1 MNTES
6 ESQEHAASPQNG
18 DSTSAQ
24 ASASAAPGSVPGGS
38 VAPGQA
44 STAPGAADASAE
56 SPEAEIAKLRDR
68 LLRTAAD
75 YDNYR
80 KRSRRDI
87 AEAER
92 RVQEDLL
99 RSLLPTFDNLE
110 RAALHAG
117 SAADVKALSD
127 GIKLVLRQ
135 FQDTLG
141 GLGIE
146 RVAAV
151 GKPFDPAEHEAVQH
165 VQTDQA
171 PPGVVLQ
178 ELQAGYRW
186 QGRLM
191 RPALVV
197 VAKSGAAPSAGDGRA

>member
-1 MNTES
+1 VNTEA
-6 ESQEHAASPQNG
+6 ESQKPASNSSPSEPPAAE
-18 DSTSAQ
+18 AK
-24 ASASAAPGSVPGGS
+24 VS
-38 VAPGQA
+38 VAPEAVGA
-44 STAPGAADASAE
+44 EAPAAEA
-56 SPEAEIAKLRDR
+56 PEAEIAKLKER

-75 YDNYR
+75 FDNFR

-87 AEAER
+87 ADAER

-110 RAALHAG
+110 RAATAAG
-117 SAADVKALSD
+117 SATDVKALTE
-127 GIKLVLRQ
+127 GIRMVMRQ

-141 GLGIE
+141 SIGIE
-146 RVAAV
+146 RVAAQ

-165 VQTDQA
+165 VQSDQV
-171 PPGVVLQ
+171 PPGAVVQ

-197 VAKSGAAPSAGDGRA
+197 VSKAAPPTATPPADKA

>member
-1 MNTES
+1 
-6 ESQEHAASPQNG
+6 
-18 DSTSAQ
+18 
-24 ASASAAPGSVPGGS
+24 
-38 VAPGQA
+38 
-44 STAPGAADASAE
+44 
-56 SPEAEIAKLRDR
+56 
-68 LLRTAAD
+68 
-75 YDNYR
+75 
-80 KRSRRDI
+80 
-87 AEAER
+87 
-92 RVQEDLL
+92 
-99 RSLLPTFDNLE
+99 
-110 RAALHAG
+110 LHAG
-117 SAADVKALSD
+117 SASDVKALSD

-197 VAKSGAAPSAGDGRA
+197 VAKAAAAAPPAGEGKA

>member
-1 MNTES
+1 LAVNTETDS
-6 ESQEHAASPQNG
+6 QKPSAASQEKGSQEK
-18 DSTSAQ
+18 
-24 ASASAAPGSVPGGS
+24 AAPENAVPPTE
-38 VAPGQA
+38 AKTPGEA
-44 STAPGAADASAE
+44 GAAETPVAVPDG
-56 SPEAEIAKLRDR
+56 PEVEIAKLKER

-75 YDNYR
+75 FDNFR

-110 RAALHAG
+110 RAVSHAG
-117 SAADVKALSD
+117 SAADVKALAE
-127 GIKLVLRQ
+127 GIKMVMRQ

-146 RVAAV
+146 RVATL

-165 VQTDQA
+165 VQSA
-171 PPGVVLQ
+171 EVPPGAVVQ

-197 VAKSGAAPSAGDGRA
+197 VSKPAAPSAVPPAQDA

>member
-1 MNTES
+1 VNTES
-6 ESQEHAASPQNG
+6 ESQEHPASPRNG

-24 ASASAAPGSVPGGS
+24 ASASAPPGSVPGGS

-44 STAPGAADASAE
+44 SSASGAADASAE

-99 RSLLPTFDNLE
+99 RALLPTFDNLE

-146 RVAAV
+146 RVSAA

-171 PPGVVLQ
+171 APGVVLQ

-197 VAKSGAAPSAGDGRA
+197 VAKAGAAPAGDGKA

>member
-1 MNTES
+1 MTTES
-6 ESQEHAASPQNG
+6 DSQQPPASPG
-18 DSTSAQ
+18 SDASTAN
-24 ASASAAPGSVPGGS
+24 AAEPNGGS
-38 VAPGQA
+38 K
-44 STAPGAADASAE
+44 APGAAEVVEA
-56 SPEAEIAKLRDR
+56 PEVEIAKLRDR
-68 LLRTAAD
+68 LLRMAAD
-75 YDNYR
+75 FDNFR
-80 KRSRRDI
+80 KRSRKDV
-87 AEAER
+87 ADAER

-110 RAALHAG
+110 RASLHAG

-146 RVAAV
+146 RVGTL

-165 VQTDQA
+165 VESNEV
-171 PPGVVLQ
+171 PPGAVVQ

-197 VAKSGAAPSAGDGRA
+197 VAKAKSGSVAPGAGSKTAD

>member
-1 MNTES
+1 M
-6 ESQEHAASPQNG
+6 
-18 DSTSAQ
+18 
-24 ASASAAPGSVPGGS
+24 
-38 VAPGQA
+38 
-44 STAPGAADASAE
+44 ADASE

-87 AEAER
+87 ADAER

-117 SAADVKALSD
+117 SAADVKALAD
-127 GIKLVLRQ
+127 GIKMVLRQ

-146 RVAAV
+146 RVATV

-171 PPGVVLQ
+171 APGVVLQ

-197 VAKSGAAPSAGDGRA
+197 VAKAAAGAPAPGDGKAASS

>member
-1 MNTES
+1 VNTET
-6 ESQEHAASPQNG
+6 ESQNP
-18 DSTSAQ
+18 
-24 ASASAAPGSVPGGS
+24 
-38 VAPGQA
+38 
-44 STAPGAADASAE
+44 APGAAPDSVAPPTEAKAPAE
-56 SPEAEIAKLRDR
+56 AGTAETPVPDGPEVEIAKLKER

-75 YDNYR
+75 FDNFR
-80 KRSRRDI
+80 KRSRRDV
-87 AEAER
+87 ADAER

-110 RAALHAG
+110 RAVTHAG
-117 SAADVKALSD
+117 TAADVKALTE
-127 GIKLVLRQ
+127 GIKMVMRQ

-146 RVAAV
+146 RVATL

-165 VQTDQA
+165 VPSADV
-171 PPGVVLQ
+171 PPGAVVQ

-197 VAKSGAAPSAGDGRA
+197 VAKPASPSAPPPKDA

>member
-1 MNTES
+1 MNTETD
-6 ESQEHAASPQNG
+6 SQNP
-18 DSTSAQ
+18 T
-24 ASASAAPGSVPGGS
+24 SAAP
-38 VAPGQA
+38 
-44 STAPGAADASAE
+44 
-56 SPEAEIAKLRDR
+56 PEAAPDSERPATEAKAPVEAPAPDGPEVEIAKLKER

-75 YDNYR
+75 FDNFR

-87 AEAER
+87 ADAER

-110 RAALHAG
+110 RAVMHAG
-117 SAADVKALSD
+117 AASDVKALAE
-127 GIKLVLRQ
+127 GIKMVIRQ

-146 RVAAV
+146 RVATV

-165 VQTDQA
+165 VQSADM
-171 PPGVVLQ
+171 PPGAVVQ
-178 ELQAGYRW
+178 ELQPGYRW
-186 QGRLM
+186 QGKLM

-197 VAKSGAAPSAGDGRA
+197 VAKGASPSAAPSDKDS